1 MMQAEPGIPQ
11 SCSIF
16 SGRAPQPPRPSRR
29 WGAGA
34 ALVVLVAVLG
44 IATPEDAQAQDRP
57 WDAAAPSGSRRT
69 SERVILNWSVPTR
82 DGGAPITHYEYRYA
96 VGPRGLPDHHVD
108 PIRYPLNRVD
118 RWATWCRT

>member
-29 WGAGA
+29 WGAGT

-44 IATPEDAQAQDRP
+44 IATPEDAQAQ
-57 WDAAAPSGSRRT
+57 PSPRSRGFQGLG
-69 SERVILNWSVPTR
+69 ER
-82 DGGAPITHYEYRYA
+82 
-96 VGPRGLPDHHVD
+96 
-108 PIRYPLNRVD
+108 
-118 RWATWCRT
+118 

>member
-34 ALVVLVAVLG
+34 ALIVLVAVLG
-44 IATPEDAQAQDRP
+44 IATPEDAQAQVTAP
-57 WDAAAPSGSRRT
+57 SDAAAIQGRG
-69 SERVILNWSVPTR
+69 ER
-82 DGGAPITHYEYRYA
+82 
-96 VGPRGLPDHHVD
+96 
-108 PIRYPLNRVD
+108 
-118 RWATWCRT
+118 